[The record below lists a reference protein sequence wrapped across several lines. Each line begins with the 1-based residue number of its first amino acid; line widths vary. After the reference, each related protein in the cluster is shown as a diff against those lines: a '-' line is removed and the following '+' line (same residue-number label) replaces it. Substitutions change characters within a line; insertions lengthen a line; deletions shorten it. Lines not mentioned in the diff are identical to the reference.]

1 MNEIKD
7 IRENFLYCI
16 NLKKIRLR
24 NLPNFV
30 FLCGGTTERLKS
42 TTQEGNPELYQSMR
56 KAINDVC
63 INSHPNLAKKII
75 LAESYQDWAVHGTVR
90 SLIDFELAI
99 ADMASAIVLILE
111 APGAYAELGSFSVLD
126 RLAEKL
132 ILIVNEKMIA
142 GDSYISL
149 GPIKY
154 LEETERVVKRFNWDS
169 EYIVD
174 TRNRGSLKTL
184 LNGSVDD
191 VLRKATGIA
200 SVIDELSQNMSHTN
214 PSIDMSRDGHI
225 CFIIGDLIYNF
236 GSLKLREIVDY
247 LRDYFCIKK
256 SSDSFVKSCLYIL
269 ESFDFV
275 KKVVN
280 GDTFYVPTDKNEGFL
295 KYSYSESIFEETD
308 CKNISEVR
316 GKVIAYYSKADTLRF
331 EVIFE
336 LGKASWH

>member
-7 IRENFLYCI
+7 IRENFLYCL

-30 FLCGGTTERLKS
+30 FLCGGTTARLKS
-42 TTQEGNPELYQSMR
+42 STIEGNPELYQSMR
-56 KAINDVC
+56 KAIFDVC
-63 INSHPNLAKKII
+63 HTSHPNLANKIV
-75 LAESYQDWAVHGTVR
+75 LAESYQDWAAHGTVR

-126 RLAEKL
+126 QLAEKL

-154 LEETERVVKRFNWDS
+154 LEETDRIVKRFSWDS

-174 TRNRGSLKTL
+174 ARNKSSLKTL
-184 LNGSVDD
+184 LNGSVAE
-191 VLRKATGIA
+191 VLKKATGIA
-200 SVIDELSQNMSHTN
+200 AVIDNLSEDMSHKS
-214 PSIDMSRDGHI
+214 PCIDMSRDGHI
-225 CFIIGDLIYNF
+225 CFVIGDLIYNF
-236 GSLKLREIVDY
+236 GALKLREIVDY
-247 LRDYFCIKK
+247 LKDYFCINK

-269 ESFDFV
+269 ESFDFIC
-275 KKVVN
+275 KVPN
-280 GDTFYVPTDKNEGFL
+280 GDIFYVPTSKNIGFL
-295 KYSYSESIFEETD
+295 KYSYSEDIFKETG
-308 CKNISEVR
+308 CKNIAEVR
-316 GKVIAYYSKADTLRF
+316 GQVLAFYSDKEPLRF
-331 EVIFE
+331 ETAIDTRRQ
-336 LGKASWH
+336 SWI